1 MKINPPISW
10 LLSLPEPWV
19 RYRTRVDLLGSPKND
34 PQVMSERSAMLAH
47 PAVQNL
53 IIQAGNW
60 PDQPLKRHN
69 DASHPLHAINVLADF
84 GLKMDDPGISDLV
97 EKITAHTSPQGHLQT
112 LLHVSPHYGGSAE
125 PQWSWMLC
133 DLPLVLYALIAFG
146 LNDHPLIQT
155 NINHLLKLVRD
166 NGWPCACD
174 SAWQGFRGPG
184 RKDDP
189 CPYAT
194 LISLRAFSLL
204 PETHTQPEVLA
215 GVEMLLNHWQLR
227 KEKKYYLFGIGSDFG
242 KLKYPL
248 IWYDLMHVLTVLSR
262 FENARRDPRLQEMA
276 ALLASQQDSNGC
288 FTPTS
293 VWKAWKGWNFAQKK
307 EPSPWLTLL
316 AHRALAAFAL
326 S

>member
-1 MKINPPISW
+1 MKTNPPIAW
-10 LLSLPEPWV
+10 LLSQPEPWV
-19 RYRTRVDLLGSPKND
+19 RYRTRVDLLGNPEND
-34 PQVMSERSAMLAH
+34 AQVIADRTAMLAH
-47 PAVQNL
+47 PSIQDLISRAAEWPNL
-53 IIQAGNW
+53 
-60 PDQPLKRHN
+60 PLKRHN
-69 DASHPLHAINVLADF
+69 DASHSLHALGVLADF
-84 GLKMDDPGISDLV
+84 GLKMDDPGGSGLV

-133 DLPLVLYALIAFG
+133 DLPLVLHALLAFG
-146 LNDHPLIQT
+146 LNDPPLIET
-155 NINHLLKLVRD
+155 NLNHLRRLSRE

-174 SAWQGFRGPG
+174 PAWQGFRGPG

-194 LISLRAFSLL
+194 LISLRAFSFL
-204 PETHTQPEVLA
+204 PETHTWPEVQS
-215 GVEMLLNHWQLR
+215 GVDMLLNHWQLR
-227 KEKKYYLFGIGSDFG
+227 KEKKYYLFGIGSDFS
-242 KLKYPL
+242 KLKYPF
-248 IWYDLMHVLTVLSR
+248 IWYDLLHVLTVLSR

-293 VWKAWKGWNFAQKK
+293 VWMAWKGWDFAQKK

-316 AHRALAAFAL
+316 AHRALSAIAL